1 MKNPFRRGAACSIL
15 EIHSIDSVLDHIKGR
30 DSLVIFDIDNTLVHT
45 EQEIGSDAWA
55 YWMVQQK
62 LKQGMLPSQAINF
75 MFDLFGHVHDHI
87 EVFPVEEQ
95 TVRVLRTLKEQDIP
109 TICLT
114 GRPSRM
120 IDRTREQLKNAGCE
134 LNSPEQLVKPTSFNI
149 KQHVELSQG
158 VICGGINDKGDVLS
172 VLVDTLPYQLPETV
186 VFIDD
191 KKSCVESIGKTC
203 TNRSAEY
210 TGLRYG
216 FLDDKSSKF
225 DPKKAEEQLSEL
237 LKLYAFKNF

>member
-1 MKNPFRRGAACSIL
+1 MKNPFKRGAACSIL
-15 EIHSIDSVLDHIKGR
+15 EIRSIDSVLDHIQGK

-62 LKQGMLPSQAINF
+62 LKQGMLPSQAINY
-75 MFDLFGHVHDHI
+75 MFDLFCYVHDHI

-95 TVRVLRTLKEQDIP
+95 TVHVLHTLKERDIP

-120 IDRTREQLKNAGCE
+120 IDRTLEQLKNAGCE
-134 LNSPEQLVKPTSFNI
+134 LNSPERFTKPISFII
-149 KQHVELSQG
+149 KQQVELSQG
-158 VICGGINDKGDVLS
+158 VICGGIHDKGDVLS
-172 VLVDTLPYQLPETV
+172 MLVDTLSYRLPETV
-186 VFIDD
+186 IFIDD
-191 KKSCVESIGKTC
+191 KKSCVESIAKTC
-203 TNRSAEY
+203 SDRSAAY

-237 LKLYAFKNF
+237 LKLYVFTKS